1 MRAAQRRHRHDAV
14 VDPEVRDPFAMP
26 FGLHDVTVERGVP
39 ASVGDFVPPAVS
51 YAPKEGISRARRIKI
66 QIPHCAGMTGIW

>member
-14 VDPEVRDPFAMP
+14 VDPKVSDPLDMPFA
-26 FGLHDVTVERGVP
+26 LHAVTVERGVP
-39 ASVGDFVPPAVS
+39 VPVGDFVPPAVS

-66 QIPHCAGMTGIW
+66 QIPHGAGMSGIW